1 MQPADVCLALYDWPG
16 DQEGQCPLAAG
27 KRYRIV
33 QDPQALLAAG
43 WIVLAPQPR
52 EGRDGNDSEDEEE
65 EEGGL
70 APRNY
75 VQLSE
80 EYVEGMVSAASDAID
95 EAHEEP
101 EDEEEEGSESGDGQ
115 DAESERRESDE
126 HDGSEYSEYS
136 EDDDGDDSDQEE
148 DNQEE
153 EDAEAEGQDRL
164 GEGPE
169 GRPLHQAVLI
179 TRSSTGSLHS
189 VQVRK
194 AQPHM
199 TSDLVALTG

>member
-1 MQPADVCLALYDWPG
+1 MQPADVCLALYDWAG

-43 WIVLAPQPR
+43 WIVLAPQPP
-52 EGRDGNDSEDEEE
+52 EGRDGNDPEDEEE

-95 EAHEEP
+95 EAHEE
-101 EDEEEEGSESGDGQ
+101 EAEEEEEEGSESGDGQ
-115 DAESERRESDE
+115 EGSERGESDE
-126 HDGSEYSEYS
+126 HDGTEYSY
-136 EDDDGDDSDQEE
+136 EDDDCDDNDQEE